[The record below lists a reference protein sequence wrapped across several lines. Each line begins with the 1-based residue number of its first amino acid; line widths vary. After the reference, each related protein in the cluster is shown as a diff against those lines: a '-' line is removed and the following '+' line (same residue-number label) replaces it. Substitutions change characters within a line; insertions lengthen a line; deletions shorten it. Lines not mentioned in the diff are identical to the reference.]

1 MSLVKQKSE
10 EEPFFCV
17 VNLVWVLWEI
27 ILGIFWDRVNLTNI
41 LSFSIVWSN
50 LCTYYHQARWDSQ
63 FVNKL
68 RNYLSTTSIYAYV
81 RISYQTIVTLVLCT
95 LKLVILCE
103 GGWWLV
109 KVVIFPV
116 WPPPKIND
124 SNLNSLWD
132 FNTITTAVPFDAISR
147 IASQQQKLCSSRMV
161 MFIGSNIQ

>member
-81 RISYQTIVTLVLCT
+81 RISYQAIVFLVHWNSSFC
-95 LKLVILCE
+95 VRV
-103 GGWWLV
+103 GDGW
-109 KVVIFPV
+109 
-116 WPPPKIND
+116 
-124 SNLNSLWD
+124 
-132 FNTITTAVPFDAISR
+132 
-147 IASQQQKLCSSRMV
+147 
-161 MFIGSNIQ
+161 